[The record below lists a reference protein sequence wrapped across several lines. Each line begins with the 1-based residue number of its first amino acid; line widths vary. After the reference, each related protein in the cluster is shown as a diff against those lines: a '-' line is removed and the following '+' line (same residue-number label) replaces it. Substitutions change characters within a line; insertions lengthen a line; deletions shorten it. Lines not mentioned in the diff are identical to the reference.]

1 MFFKALRLKDFR
13 QFKDKTVKFGSKIS
27 LILGPNAS
35 GKSSIIEAI
44 NLLASGNSFRASRV
58 EQMIR
63 FRQELARV
71 KGQVVSSKSDQVAEL
86 AGLDELDLSL
96 ILTRGLV
103 QGKKTRRKLYS
114 VNGNRRRKS
123 DFVGQLLTVVFRPE
137 DLRLIEGS
145 PSRRRN
151 YMNNALSLVD
161 QAYVRSLKKYKKALR
176 RRNKLLSLI
185 REGEQPASVLKYW
198 DLTLVKHGEIIQS
211 KRRRLLNFIND
222 QVEAPLKMEIEYEP
236 SVINEE
242 RLESHKKG
250 AMGAGYTLIGPQ
262 KDDFMIE
269 LNFAQLKESENYL
282 DLEVYGSRGQKRLG
296 VLWLKMAE
304 LEFLENKTEQKP
316 VLLLDDILSE
326 LDETSRDLVLELIGH
341 QQTIITTVD
350 QNIVEEVDS
359 TLEEATSLLEL
370 G

>member
-13 QFKDKTVKFGSKIS
+13 QFEDKTVRFNSKIS
-27 LILGPNAS
+27 VILGPNAI

-44 NLLASGNSFRASRV
+44 NLLATGDSFRASRV

-71 KGQVVSSKSDQVAEL
+71 KGRVVSSGGDQEAEL
-86 AGLDELDLSL
+86 AGLDELKLSL
-96 ILTRGLV
+96 ILTRGQV
-103 QGKKTRRKLYS
+103 QGKRTRRKLYS

-151 YMNNALSLVD
+151 YMNNALTLVD
-161 QAYVRSLKKYKKALR
+161 QSYARSLKKYKKALR

-185 REGEQPASVLKYW
+185 KEGEQPASVLKYW
-198 DLTLVKHGEIIQS
+198 DLTLVKHGQVIQS
-211 KRRRLLNFIND
+211 KRRKLLNFINN

-236 SVINEE
+236 SVMNEE

-262 KDDFMIE
+262 KDDFMIQ
-269 LNFAQLKESENYL
+269 LNFAQPKESENYL
-282 DLEVYGSRGQKRLG
+282 DLEIYGSRGQKRLG

-304 LEFLENKTEQKP
+304 LEFLENKTSQKP

-326 LDETSRDLVLELIGH
+326 LDETSRDLVLDLIGQ

-350 QNIVEEVDS
+350 KKIVDDIKLSLGENV
-359 TLEEATSLLEL
+359 SLLEL